1 MTGVEVTA
9 AEGDEQARGERH
21 PAAGRR
27 PRSVAVNLA
36 GRLRKGERLRTS
48 IRIHVVPR
56 GVERFEHA
64 QRILQPVL
72 RNVEPDVVADGE
84 HRRAAVVA
92 PDPHRHVV
100 VLEKLPKDLGF
111 HGLGEGAELDPDHG
125 NSMPPL
131 GRSCHAGERRRG
143 IVAPMRTT
151 ARDIVIVGGGP
162 AGLVTALVAVTR
174 TPTLAAR
181 IVVLE
186 GERYPRDKYCAG
198 ALGGRGERLLSTFS
212 ALPDVPRV
220 TIRAASLE
228 AGRGVR
234 EVRPEQPIGSVVR
247 RVELDAGL
255 ARLAGLRGVHIEQGV
270 RVRELVR
277 DPDGVRVVTSAGD
290 LRAACVVGADGVGSV
305 VRRGA
310 FPLPQARAQVL
321 EIDTERVVH
330 DGPAD
335 AVHFDLADPSFAG
348 YFWDFPTPI
357 DGKIHASRGVYV
369 VKAPGESVDLDALLD
384 ARLRRIGLRLA
395 DHPKKRYGERGFPLE
410 GNLSDARTM
419 LVGEAAGIDPVTGE
433 GIAQAIEYGVLAG
446 DFLAAGHPVRAWT
459 SVLRASRL
467 GRDLRVR
474 TLALRPF
481 YGAARARALRLLEQ
495 RPELLEAAA
504 RHFGGLPQ
512 RTGALALGALHVA
525 KAATVHRFSEA
536 SDVPKALEIA
546 RRFGQ

>member
-1 MTGVEVTA
+1 
-9 AEGDEQARGERH
+9 
-21 PAAGRR
+21 
-27 PRSVAVNLA
+27 
-36 GRLRKGERLRTS
+36 
-48 IRIHVVPR
+48 
-56 GVERFEHA
+56 
-64 QRILQPVL
+64 
-72 RNVEPDVVADGE
+72 
-84 HRRAAVVA
+84 
-92 PDPHRHVV
+92 
-100 VLEKLPKDLGF
+100 
-111 HGLGEGAELDPDHG
+111 
-125 NSMPPL
+125 
-131 GRSCHAGERRRG
+131 
-143 IVAPMRTT
+143 MRTA

-162 AGLVTALVAVTR
+162 AGLVTALSAIAR
-174 TPTLAAR
+174 TPSLAAR

-198 ALGGRGERLLSTFS
+198 AVGGRGERLLSALG
-212 ALPDVPRV
+212 ALPDVARV
-220 TIRAASLE
+220 TLRAASLE
-228 AGRGVR
+228 TGRGIR
-234 EVRPEQPIGSVVR
+234 EVRPDQPIGSVVR
-247 RVELDAGL
+247 RLEHDAAL
-255 ARLAGLRGVHIEQGV
+255 ARLASRRGVHIEQGV

-277 DPDGVRVVTSAGD
+277 EPDGVRVVTSEGE
-290 LRAACVVGADGVGSV
+290 LRAAFAVGADGVGSV

-321 EIDTERVVH
+321 EIDTERVPQ

-357 DGKIHASRGVYV
+357 EGRIHASRGVYV
-369 VKAPGESVDLDALLD
+369 VKAPGDTVDLDALLD
-384 ARLRRIGLRLA
+384 ARLRRMGLRLS

-410 GNLSDARTM
+410 GSLSDARTM

-446 DFLAAGHPVRAWT
+446 DFLASGRPLPAWT
-459 SVLRASRL
+459 SALRRSRL

-481 YGAARARALRLLEQ
+481 YGAARVRALRLLEE

-525 KAATVHRFSEA
+525 KAAAAHRFLR
-536 SDVPKALEIA
+536 SD
-546 RRFGQ
+546 RRPEGP

>member
-1 MTGVEVTA
+1 
-9 AEGDEQARGERH
+9 
-21 PAAGRR
+21 
-27 PRSVAVNLA
+27 
-36 GRLRKGERLRTS
+36 
-48 IRIHVVPR
+48 
-56 GVERFEHA
+56 
-64 QRILQPVL
+64 
-72 RNVEPDVVADGE
+72 
-84 HRRAAVVA
+84 
-92 PDPHRHVV
+92 
-100 VLEKLPKDLGF
+100 
-111 HGLGEGAELDPDHG
+111 
-125 NSMPPL
+125 
-131 GRSCHAGERRRG
+131 
-143 IVAPMRTT
+143 MRTA

-162 AGLVTALVAVTR
+162 AGLVTALVAVAR
-174 TPTLAAR
+174 SPALAAR

-198 ALGGRGERLLSTFS
+198 ALGGRGEQLLSAYS

-228 AGRGVR
+228 TGHGVR
-234 EVRPEQPIGSVVR
+234 EVRPDQPIGSVVR
-247 RVELDAGL
+247 RLELDAAL

-270 RVRELVR
+270 RVRELLR
-277 DPDGVRVVTSAGD
+277 GPEGVRVVTSEGE

-321 EIDTERVVH
+321 EIDTARVPQ
-330 DGPAD
+330 DGPDD

-357 DGKIHASRGVYV
+357 DGRIHASRGVYV
-369 VKAPGESVDLDALLD
+369 VKGPGETVDLDALLD
-384 ARLRRIGLRLA
+384 ARLRRMGLRLA
-395 DHPKKRYGERGFPLE
+395 DHPKKRYGERGFALQGP
-410 GNLSDARTM
+410 LSDARTM

-446 DFLAAGHPVRAWT
+446 EFLAAGRPLLAWT
-459 SVLRASRL
+459 AALRASRL

-481 YGAARARALRLLEQ
+481 YGAARVRALRLLAA

-512 RTGALALGALHVA
+512 RSGALALGALHLA
-525 KAATVHRFSEA
+525 KAATVHRLLRPGPSAGPTREPGPTSELHGA
-536 SDVPKALEIA
+536 MSLGAA
-546 RRFGQ
+546 YRF